1 MHSFSSNEDSNL
13 NAASLPS
20 VNAMSNWNATNFMA
34 KPACFLSKASL
45 IAVM

>member
-1 MHSFSSNEDSNL
+1 MHSYSSNDDSNL

-20 VNAMSNWNATNFMA
+20 VNAISNWKATNFIA

-45 IAVM
+45 IALI